1 VKTIVRNLNYLRL
14 AGFSLGYGLLGAL
27 VGGTLNRIMI
37 ADLRLPAT
45 LVGLFFALPL
55 LESPLRLWLGYRS
68 DGFPVL
74 GRRREP
80 YILAGALL
88 AGLGIVAAVAAATN
102 SAGNSRVWLLG
113 ALLAFGLYGFGRNLA
128 HNTFQALLADTFTG
142 DQRPRA
148 MTAYEVATLLGLVM
162 GAGGLGK
169 ALEVFEPGKLLA
181 VTLGAATVAVVLTG
195 LAVLA
200 QERRTPAADQIAR
213 QARSMPFAQAVREV
227 VAADPQ
233 VRLFFVLVLFTIIG
247 TLAQDVLLEP
257 YGALVLGMPVGDTS
271 RLTAYWGLGVMAS
284 MLLSGLFLIKR
295 LGYLTVLRLGLISSL
310 LVFVGLVAVGV
321 TGSAGLF
328 RGLVLVMGLGTG
340 LAGAGMLTGI
350 INFTTTVRAGLLMG
364 VWGMA
369 NLVGRA
375 AGSLLGGAVVDL
387 IQAITAGNAL
397 LAYGTVFVLEA
408 AMLLAALALSLRF
421 NVGASKARREEQQV
435 GQAPLQAASV

>member
-88 AGLGIVAAVAAATN
+88 AGLGIVAAVAAAVN

>member
-1 VKTIVRNLNYLRL
+1 MKTLVRNLNYLRL
-14 AGFSLGYGLLGAL
+14 AGFALGYGLMGAL
-27 VGGTLNRIMI
+27 VGGTLNRILI
-37 ADLRLPAT
+37 ADLQLPAT
-45 LVGLFFALPL
+45 LVGVFFALPL

-68 DGFPVL
+68 DGFPLL
-74 GRRREP
+74 GRRRET

-88 AGLGIVAAVAAATN
+88 AGLGVIGAVVTAVN
-102 SAGNSRVWLLG
+102 SGGSAGLLLG
-113 ALLAFGLYGFGRNLA
+113 TLLAFALYGFGRNLA

-148 MTAYEVATLLGLVM
+148 MTGYEVATLLGLVM

-169 ALEVFEPGKLLA
+169 ALEVYDPARLLS
-181 VTLGAATVAVVLTG
+181 VTIGAATVALVLTG
-195 LAVLA
+195 LAVVA
-200 QERRTPAADQIAR
+200 QERRTPAAAKAAQ
-213 QARSMPFAQAVREV
+213 QARSLSFTQAVREV

-233 VRLFFVLVLFTIIG
+233 VRLFFVLVLFTIVG

-271 RLTAYWGLGVMAS
+271 RLTAFWGVGVMLS
-284 MLLSGLFLIKR
+284 MLVSGMFLIKW
-295 LGYLTVLRLGLISSL
+295 LGHMVVLRLGLISSL
-310 LVFVGLVAVGV
+310 LVFLGLVAAGL

-350 INFTTTVRAGLLMG
+350 ITFTTTLRAGLLMG

-375 AGSLLGGAVVDL
+375 LGSLLGGGVVDL
-387 IQAITAGNAL
+387 IQTVTDGNPL
-397 LAYGTVFVLEA
+397 LAYGTVFALEA
-408 AMLLAALALSLRF
+408 GMLLVALTISLRLD
-421 NVGASKARREEQQV
+421 VAASRARGEEQQV
-435 GQAPLQAASV
+435 GLVRQSASA